1 MISESQAPRIIS
13 VEWIGEWWVMV
24 DGEQPG
30 DFQTICSSISPILDR
45 MSSFLALCLKNSET
59 KKARTVFS

>member
-1 MISESQAPRIIS
+1 MISESLVPRTVS

-24 DGEQPG
+24 DGEQLG
-30 DFQTICSSISPILDR
+30 DFQTIFSSISPILDH
-45 MSSFLALCLKNSET
+45 MSSFLTLCLKNSET